1 MDLQVVVF
9 SCLFYNYN
17 SYLAQNSSFFVFF
30 VFFFFF
36 FLSCSVAFEGLL
48 LTLEG

>member
-36 FLSCSVAFEGLL
+36 FFLAVLL
-48 LTLEG
+48 RSKVCF